1 MSMTYERLSTFDE
14 VAERYHNTKPMRGK
28 NKGKDIRPIADRSRD
43 HERIKKISD
52 NCYLL
57 MGGGHY
63 DDVFGYYYSRP
74 AKNPTQAEMV
84 ALAPICWKRHSD
96 GTETI
101 KIRNG
106 IGTGAHMGHYSFL
119 DRMLPRTMSLC
130 VQNGKQYIRAYH
142 QTDANVGNYKRLD
155 AFYLPKC
162 MYVPRGVYD
171 TTDRSIRWN
180 SWMKATDDGS
190 ALTFRRKG
198 NWFKLVGDVCDAPKP
213 PRTVVLKGMKARYKD
228 HITSYLEWISAL
240 APLMQTDDYQ
250 YRSQMRNQVS
260 EITGDSYYN
269 LNPKHMRHALT
280 KQDHPLRLPMALDF
294 VSSYG
299 TIRAVQSQADAKQVK
314 AEFNRWINKVCGFTK
329 RVKG

>member
-14 VAERYHNTKPMRGK
+14 VAERYHKTKPMHGK
-28 NKGKDIRPIADRSRD
+28 NKGKDVRPIADRARD
-43 HERIKKISD
+43 HERIKKISG

-57 MGGGHY
+57 MNGGHY
-63 DDVFGYYYSRP
+63 DDVFGYHYRG
-74 AKNPTQAEMV
+74 NVDPTQAEMV

-106 IGTGAHMGHYSFL
+106 IGTGAHMSHYSFL
-119 DRMLPRTMSLC
+119 DRMLPRTMGLC
-130 VQNGKQYIRAYH
+130 IENGKQYIRA
-142 QTDANVGNYKRLD
+142 DAGEAL
-155 AFYLPKC
+155 YLPKC

-171 TTDRSIRWN
+171 NTNRSIRWN

-190 ALTFRRKG
+190 ALTFRRDG
-198 NWFKLVGDVCDAPKP
+198 DWFKLVGDVCDAPKP
-213 PRTVVLKGMKARYKD
+213 PRTIVLKGMKARYKN
-228 HITSYLEWISAL
+228 HITSYLEWISVM

-260 EITGDSYYN
+260 EITGESYYN

-280 KQDHPLRLPMALDF
+280 KQDHPLRLPMAVDF
-294 VSSYG
+294 VSEYG
-299 TIRAVQSQADAKQVK
+299 TIRNVQSQADAKQVK

-329 RVKG
+329 QVKG

>member
-1 MSMTYERLSTFDE
+1 MSMTYEALSTFDE
-14 VAERYHNTKPMRGK
+14 VAQRYHNTKPMRGK
-28 NKGKDIRPIADRSRD
+28 NTGRDVRPIADRARD
-43 HERIKKISD
+43 HERIKKISN

-57 MGGGHY
+57 MNGGYY
-63 DDVFGYYYSRP
+63 DDVFGYYYRS
-74 AKNPTQAEMV
+74 KSDPTQAEMV

-119 DRMLPRTMSLC
+119 DRMLPRTMGLC
-130 VQNGKQYIRAYH
+130 IENGKQYIRA
-142 QTDANVGNYKRLD
+142 DALD
-155 AFYLPKC
+155 TFYLPKC

-171 TTDRSIRWN
+171 NTDRSICWN

-190 ALTFRRKG
+190 ALTFRRDG
-198 NWFKLVGDVCDAPKP
+198 DWFKLVGDVCDAPKP
-213 PRTVVLKGMKARYKD
+213 PRTIVLKDMKARYKD

-250 YRSQMRNQVS
+250 YCSQMRNQVS
-260 EITGDSYYN
+260 EITGESYYN

-280 KQDHPLRLPMALDF
+280 KQDHPLRLPMAVDF

-299 TIRAVQSQADAKQVK
+299 TIRNVQSQADAKQVK

-329 RVKG
+329 KVKG

>member
-14 VAERYHNTKPMRGK
+14 VAQRYHDTKPMRGK
-28 NKGKDIRPIADRSRD
+28 NKGKDVRPIADRARD

-57 MGGGHY
+57 MNGGLY
-63 DDVFGYYYSRP
+63 DDVYGYYYRS
-74 AKNPTQAEMV
+74 NFDPTQAEMV
-84 ALAPICWKRHSD
+84 ALAPICWKRHGD

-106 IGTGAHMGHYSFL
+106 IGTGAHMSHYSFL
-119 DRMLPRTMSLC
+119 DRMLPRTMGLC
-130 VQNGKQYIRAYH
+130 IQNGKQYIRA
-142 QTDANVGNYKRLD
+142 DAGEAL
-155 AFYLPKC
+155 YLPKC

-190 ALTFRRKG
+190 ALTFRRDG
-198 NWFKLVGDVCDAPKP
+198 DWFKLVGDVCDAPKP
-213 PRTVVLKGMKARYKD
+213 PRTVVLKGMKARYKN
-228 HITSYLEWISAL
+228 HITSYLEWISAM

-250 YRSQMRNQVS
+250 YRSQVRNQVS
-260 EITGDSYYN
+260 EITGESYYN

-280 KQDHPLRLPMALDF
+280 KQDHPLRLLMAVDF

-299 TIRAVQSQADAKQVK
+299 TIRNVQSQADAKQVK

-329 RVKG
+329 KVKG